1 MKAGDLVQLS
11 AYGVER
17 SYNLRITQVDRNMAG
32 LIVRVNENYSFPYQ
46 VKWSGITERPRHSRV
61 ELKYARI

>member
-17 SYNLRITQVDRNMAG
+17 SYNLRITQVNHKMTG
-32 LIVRVNENYSFPYQ
+32 LVVRVNENYSFPYQ
-46 VKWSGITERPRHSRV
+46 VKWIGITEAPRHSRR